1 MTIKFIILI
10 AIIVV
15 SNLVIAYLK
24 NQTKFRTSLHGKY
37 LLQIIRLIIF
47 ILCLSEMLEAI
58 DPELNMRSILL
69 RGSALVVAIL
79 GFAAQ
84 PVISAVMS
92 GLLISIHKPFEIG
105 DRVIIDGAATG
116 VVEDITLRH
125 TVIAIYDGFRVII
138 PNSELNSRVVTNTSY
153 RMKDRRGIHLSYSVS
168 YETDVQKAMDVIR
181 DCVAASPYTLS
192 VENNGIHEDSSPVY
206 FFKFDSS
213 ALILETTIWVARE
226 TDGCKAITDVNT
238 RVLNAFRR
246 YGIEIPYQYVNVNQF
261 EGTKV
266 TPPVETAVPE
276 KAATPAKRHIRTNT
290 VHMIPGESGLEDAIQ
305 TARGYAKR
313 QNLEKR
319 AAVQLELLTEES
331 LGFVQRV
338 VDHTSRDFWIEGTGE
353 IYRIHLR
360 FDAKVGSEAYKKLI
374 MLSTSGRNEAA
385 NSIAGKV
392 WEAVLMG
399 LKRPPEKGSK
409 VKNSFVWQLSEAGLE
424 EEEIGKSILGAVASD
439 VRVSVTTERV
449 ELIVSKALD

>member
-1 MTIKFIILI
+1 MTVKFIVLI

-15 SNLVIAYLK
+15 SNLVIAFLK

-47 ILCLSEMLEAI
+47 VICLAEMLEAI

-374 MLSTSGRNEAA
+374 NLSTSGRNEAA

-409 VKNSFVWQLSEAGLE
+409 GKNSFVWQLSEAGLE

>member
-1 MTIKFIILI
+1 MTVKFIVLI

-15 SNLVIAYLK
+15 SNLVIAFLK

-47 ILCLSEMLEAI
+47 VICLAEMLEAI

-69 RGSALVVAIL
+69 RGSALVVAVL

-125 TVIAIYDGFRVII
+125 TVISIYDGFRVII

-192 VENNGIHEDSSPVY
+192 VENNGIREDSSPVY

-261 EGTKV
+261 EGSKV

-276 KAATPAKRHIRTNT
+276 KVAAPAKRHIRTNT
-290 VHMIPGESGLEDAIQ
+290 VHMIPGEDGLEDAIQ

-319 AAVQLELLTEES
+319 AAVQMELLTEES

-374 MLSTSGRNEAA
+374 MLSSTGRNEAA
-385 NSIAGKV
+385 NSITGKV

-399 LKRPPEKGSK
+399 LKRPPEKGK
-409 VKNSFVWQLSEAGLE
+409 GKNSFTWQLSEAGVD

-439 VRVSVTTERV
+439 VRVSVTTEQV
-449 ELIVSKALD
+449 ELIIAKTFT

>member
-1 MTIKFIILI
+1 MTVKFIVLI

-15 SNLVIAYLK
+15 SNLVIAFLK

-47 ILCLSEMLEAI
+47 VICLAEMLEAI

-69 RGSALVVAIL
+69 RGSALVVAVL

-125 TVIAIYDGFRVII
+125 TVISIYDGFRVII

-261 EGTKV
+261 EGSKV

-276 KAATPAKRHIRTNT
+276 KVAAPAKRHIRTNT
-290 VHMIPGESGLEDAIQ
+290 VHMIPGEDGLEDAIQ

-319 AAVQLELLTEES
+319 AAVQMELLTEES

-374 MLSTSGRNEAA
+374 MLSSTGRNEAA
-385 NSIAGKV
+385 NSITGKV

-399 LKRPPEKGSK
+399 LKRPPEKGK
-409 VKNSFVWQLSEAGLE
+409 GKNSFTWQLSEAGVD

-449 ELIVSKALD
+449 ELIVSKTLD

>member
-24 NQTKFRTSLHGKY
+24 NQTKFRSSLHGKY

-79 GFAAQ
+79 GFDAQ

-374 MLSTSGRNEAA
+374 NLSTSGRNEAA

-409 VKNSFVWQLSEAGLE
+409 GKNSFVWQLSEAGLE

>member
-1 MTIKFIILI
+1 MTIKFIVLI

-24 NQTKFRTSLHGKY
+24 NQTKFRDSLHGKY
-37 LLQIIRLIIF
+37 LLQIVRLIIF
-47 ILCLSEMLEAI
+47 VLCLAEMLEAI

-69 RGSALVVAIL
+69 RGSALVVAVL

-125 TVIAIYDGFRVII
+125 TVIGIYDGFRVII

-261 EGTKV
+261 EGSKV

-276 KAATPAKRHIRTNT
+276 KVAAPAKRHIRTNT
-290 VHMIPGESGLEDAIQ
+290 VHMIPGEDGLEDAIQ

-319 AAVQLELLTEES
+319 AAMQLELLTEES

-374 MLSTSGRNEAA
+374 MLSSSGRNEAA
-385 NSIAGKV
+385 NTITGKV

-399 LKRPPEKGSK
+399 LKRPPEKDKG
-409 VKNSFVWQLSEAGLE
+409 KNSFVWRLSEAGVD

-449 ELIVSKALD
+449 ELIVSKTLD

>member
-374 MLSTSGRNEAA
+374 NLSTSGRNEAA

-409 VKNSFVWQLSEAGLE
+409 GKNSFVWQLSEAGLE

-449 ELIVSKALD
+449 ELIVSKTLD

>member
-246 YGIEIPYQYVNVNQF
+246 YCIEIPYQYVNVNQF

-374 MLSTSGRNEAA
+374 KLSTSGRNEAA

-409 VKNSFVWQLSEAGLE
+409 GKNSFVWQLSEAGVN

-449 ELIVSKALD
+449 ELIVSKTLD

>member
-1 MTIKFIILI
+1 MTIKLIILV

-24 NQTKFRTSLHGKY
+24 NQTKFRSSLHGKY
-37 LLQIIRLIIF
+37 LLQIVRLIIF
-47 ILCLSEMLEAI
+47 VLCLSEMLEVI

-153 RMKDRRGIHLSYSVS
+153 QMKDRRGIHLSYSVS

-261 EGTKV
+261 EGSKV
-266 TPPVETAVPE
+266 TPPVETTIPE
-276 KAATPAKRHIRTNT
+276 KVATPAKRHIRTNT
-290 VHMIPGESGLEDAIQ
+290 VHMIPGEDGLEDAIQ

-319 AAVQLELLTEES
+319 AAMQLELLTEES

-374 MLSTSGRNEAA
+374 MLSSTGRNEAA
-385 NSIAGKV
+385 NSITGKV

-399 LKRPPEKGSK
+399 LKRPPEKGNKGKS
-409 VKNSFVWQLSEAGLE
+409 NFVWQLSEAGVD

-449 ELIVSKALD
+449 ELIISKMLD

>member
-1 MTIKFIILI
+1 MTVKFIVLI
-10 AIIVV
+10 AIIVL
-15 SNLVIAYLK
+15 SNLVIAFLK

-47 ILCLSEMLEAI
+47 VICLAEMLEAI

-69 RGSALVVAIL
+69 RGSALVVAVL

-125 TVIAIYDGFRVII
+125 TVISIYDGFRVII

-261 EGTKV
+261 EGSKV

-276 KAATPAKRHIRTNT
+276 KVAAPAKRHIRTNT
-290 VHMIPGESGLEDAIQ
+290 VHMIPGEDGLEDAIQ

-319 AAVQLELLTEES
+319 AAVQMELLTEES

-374 MLSTSGRNEAA
+374 MLSSTGRNEAA
-385 NSIAGKV
+385 NSITGKV

-399 LKRPPEKGSK
+399 LKRPPEKGK
-409 VKNSFVWQLSEAGLE
+409 GKNSFTWQLSEAGVD

-449 ELIVSKALD
+449 ELIVSKTLD

>member
-1 MTIKFIILI
+1 MTVKFIVLI

-15 SNLVIAYLK
+15 SNLVIAFLK

-47 ILCLSEMLEAI
+47 VICLAEMLEAI

-69 RGSALVVAIL
+69 RGSALVVAVL

-125 TVIAIYDGFRVII
+125 TVISIYDGFRVII

-192 VENNGIHEDSSPVY
+192 VENNGIREDSSPVY

-261 EGTKV
+261 EGSKV

-276 KAATPAKRHIRTNT
+276 KVAAPAKRHIRTNT
-290 VHMIPGESGLEDAIQ
+290 VHMIPGEDGLEDAIQ

-319 AAVQLELLTEES
+319 AAVQMELLTEES

-374 MLSTSGRNEAA
+374 MLSSTGRNEAA
-385 NSIAGKV
+385 NSITGKV

-399 LKRPPEKGSK
+399 LKRPPEKDKG
-409 VKNSFVWQLSEAGLE
+409 KNSFVWRLSEAGVD

-449 ELIVSKALD
+449 ELIVSKTLD

>member
-1 MTIKFIILI
+1 MTVKFIVLI

-15 SNLVIAYLK
+15 SNLVIAFLK

-47 ILCLSEMLEAI
+47 VICLAEMLEAI

-69 RGSALVVAIL
+69 RGSALVVAVL

-125 TVIAIYDGFRVII
+125 TVISIYDGFRVII

-192 VENNGIHEDSSPVY
+192 VENNGIREDSSPVY

-261 EGTKV
+261 EGSKV

-276 KAATPAKRHIRTNT
+276 KVAAPAKRHIRTNT
-290 VHMIPGESGLEDAIQ
+290 VHMIPGEDGLEDAIQ

-319 AAVQLELLTEES
+319 AAVQMELLTEES

-374 MLSTSGRNEAA
+374 MLSSTGRNEAA
-385 NSIAGKV
+385 NSITGKV

-399 LKRPPEKGSK
+399 LKRPPEKGK
-409 VKNSFVWQLSEAGLE
+409 GKNSFTWQLSEAGVD

-449 ELIVSKALD
+449 ELIISKTLD

>member
-1 MTIKFIILI
+1 MTVKFIVLI

-15 SNLVIAYLK
+15 SNLVIAFLK

-47 ILCLSEMLEAI
+47 VICLAEMLEAI

-69 RGSALVVAIL
+69 RGSALVVAVL

-125 TVIAIYDGFRVII
+125 TVISIYDGFRVII

-192 VENNGIHEDSSPVY
+192 VENNGIREDSSPVY

-246 YGIEIPYQYVNVNQF
+246 YSIEIPYQYVNVNQF
-261 EGTKV
+261 EGSKV

-276 KAATPAKRHIRTNT
+276 KVAAPAKRHIRTNT
-290 VHMIPGESGLEDAIQ
+290 VHMIPGEDGLEDAIQ

-319 AAVQLELLTEES
+319 AAVQMELLTEES

-374 MLSTSGRNEAA
+374 MLSSTGRNEAA
-385 NSIAGKV
+385 NSITGKV

-399 LKRPPEKGSK
+399 LKRPPEKGK
-409 VKNSFVWQLSEAGLE
+409 GKNSFTWQLSEAGVD

-449 ELIVSKALD
+449 ELIVSKTLD

>member
-1 MTIKFIILI
+1 MTVKFIVLI

-15 SNLVIAYLK
+15 SNLVIAFLK

-47 ILCLSEMLEAI
+47 VICLAEMLEAI

-125 TVIAIYDGFRVII
+125 TVISIYDGFRVII

-192 VENNGIHEDSSPVY
+192 VENNGIREDSSPVY

-261 EGTKV
+261 EGSKV
-266 TPPVETAVPE
+266 TPPVETAAPE
-276 KAATPAKRHIRTNT
+276 KVAAPAKRHIRTNT
-290 VHMIPGESGLEDAIQ
+290 VHMIPGEDGLEDAIQ

-319 AAVQLELLTEES
+319 AAVQMELLTEES

-374 MLSTSGRNEAA
+374 MLSSTGRNEAA
-385 NSIAGKV
+385 NSITGKV

-399 LKRPPEKGSK
+399 LKRPPEKGK
-409 VKNSFVWQLSEAGLE
+409 GKNSFTWQLSEAGVD

-449 ELIVSKALD
+449 ELIVSKTLD

>member
-1 MTIKFIILI
+1 MTVKFIVLI

-15 SNLVIAYLK
+15 SNLVIAFLK

-47 ILCLSEMLEAI
+47 VICLAEMLEAI

-69 RGSALVVAIL
+69 RGSALVVAVL

-125 TVIAIYDGFRVII
+125 TVISIYDGFRVII

-192 VENNGIHEDSSPVY
+192 VENNGIREDSSPVY

-261 EGTKV
+261 EGSKV

-276 KAATPAKRHIRTNT
+276 KVAAPAKRHIRTNT
-290 VHMIPGESGLEDAIQ
+290 VHMIPGEDGLEDAIQ

-319 AAVQLELLTEES
+319 AAVQMELLTEES

-374 MLSTSGRNEAA
+374 MLSSTGRNEAA
-385 NSIAGKV
+385 NSITGKV

-399 LKRPPEKGSK
+399 LKRPPEKGK
-409 VKNSFVWQLSEAGLE
+409 GKNSFTWQLSEAGVD
-424 EEEIGKSILGAVASD
+424 EEEIGKSSLGAVASD

-449 ELIVSKALD
+449 ELIVSKTLE